1 MAPQFPLASEKLQ
14 ENDPR
19 LVKLTALQNSR
30 YATGTFLHD
39 KSMRRGLWEKRIT
52 YLFG

>member
-14 ENDPR
+14 ENGPR

-30 YATGTFLHD
+30 YATGAFLHD
-39 KSMRRGLWEKRIT
+39 NSMKRGLWEKRVS
-52 YLFG
+52 YLFC